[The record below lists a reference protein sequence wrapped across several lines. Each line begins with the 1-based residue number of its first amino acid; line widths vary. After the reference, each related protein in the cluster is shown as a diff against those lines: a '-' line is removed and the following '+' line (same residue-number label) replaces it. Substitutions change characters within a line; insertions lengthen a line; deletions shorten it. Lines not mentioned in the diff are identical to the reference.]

1 MTQVEAH
8 EVGLE
13 ALDALEGVDALC
25 LFLGEDER
33 PLEGLAGFVDWRLCG
48 ALSRLL
54 LQGFF
59 TGKKD
64 DQLLLP
70 AEGRLTLA
78 RIFVVGV
85 GRAQKLDPVHLGE
98 ALTAA
103 GEMLRKAGMRSVA
116 LPIPEGDHLEEA
128 TRAAAFTAK
137 FLPAFKGD
145 RVAVMVDKGLGRL
158 VGGR

>member
-1 MTQVEAH
+1 MTQVDAH
-8 EVGLE
+8 EVGFE
-13 ALDALEGVDALC
+13 ALDALTGVDALC
-25 LFLGEDER
+25 LFVGEDQR
-33 PLEGLAGFVDWRLCG
+33 PLEGLAGYVDWRLCG

-54 LQGFF
+54 LHGFF
-59 TGKKD
+59 TGQRD

-70 AEGRLTLA
+70 AEGRLPME

-85 GRAQKLDPVHLGE
+85 GRARGLDPVHLGE
-98 ALTAA
+98 ALIAA

-116 LPIPEGDHLEEA
+116 LPIPEGDHLEDA

-145 RVAVMVDKGLGRL
+145 RVAVMVDRGLGRL
-158 VGGR
+158 VGR